1 MQTRNPHKYN
11 KNAGRNRLRAIEKER
26 RDIWK
31 EAIFLA
37 QRLAAVHDPSGKSF
51 NVKPVTT
58 LEDGRVVT
66 LESIERKKEKEALK
80 QAQQEADQAAAETGA
95 TGEEHPQGT
104 DMATALAAVGGSV
117 VDRLNPDRLQ
127 MLYDQKLNPPRPS
140 GLSKTQQKK
149 MQQFAPR
156 PPPDRPIIPEGV
168 VLPENE
174 TTNWLELWDLPDEDL
189 ERRVNRRKKQAAR
202 ARKDLRIKQKT
213 GKAERRAARDE
224 KRRVYREIKLSW
236 KTLREEER
244 KRRAALLVME
254 DEERRRLSVA
264 VTNMN
269 RRKAMEVCEALGFT
283 LQNVE
288 GVAEIQP
295 KALGMKG
302 VEVDFTKLEFVGEAQ
317 SGLKVTGKEK
327 KEEKPKKTS
336 RVDLGSIAEETRTHN
351 VASDS
356 VTQYGPYNTGDPD
369 NMDQNFVEFGQD
381 DDWQELQQ
389 LSYNHKVRR
398 KLRRAMESAQIKK
411 ELLVREAAIKFCEEH
426 GVEVPAVLNTPAKPP
441 NKKGHRAMPDGTIET
456 EKQERVR
463 SKVELTEFNKYAKV
477 LRKQAKEMSIEAGIR
492 IYLEL
497 MGRIPR
503 REALEEE
510 EAVKHA
516 HKMLVDMGEQPRWSG
531 PGFTGPQG
539 MGGIPNQNQNQSMA
553 DLLDSWP
560 IPEDDYA
567 EAETNGF
574 RLDEVDEP
582 MDESSEDSAA
592 QQLRTEMADAH
603 MNEPAPGQDEANE
616 SSDDSS
622 DEEDS
627 DVEMEDAS

>member
-1 MQTRNPHKYN
+1 M
-11 KNAGRNRLRAIEKER
+11 
-26 RDIWK
+26 
-31 EAIFLA
+31 
-37 QRLAAVHDPSGKSF
+37 
-51 NVKPVTT
+51 KPVTT
-58 LEDGRVVT
+58 VEDGRVVT

-80 QAQQEADQAAAETGA
+80 QAQQEANQAAAETGA
-95 TGEEHPQGT
+95 AGEQHQTQPQGT
-104 DMATALAAVGGSV
+104 DEATALAAVGGSV
-117 VDRLNPDRLQ
+117 VDRLNPERLQ
-127 MLYDQKLNPPRPS
+127 MLYDQKLNPPRPA

-156 PPPDRPIIPEGV
+156 PPPDRPVIPEGI

-202 ARKDLRIKQKT
+202 ARKELRIKQKT

-254 DEERRRLSVA
+254 DEERRRLAVT

-302 VEVDFTKLEFVGEAQ
+302 VEVDFTKLEFVGDAQ
-317 SGLKVTGKEK
+317 SGLKVTGKEN
-327 KEEKPKKTS
+327 KEEKPKKS
-336 RVDLGSIAEETRTHN
+336 ARVDLGSIAEETNTQN
-351 VASDS
+351 VAFDS

-369 NMDQNFVEFGQD
+369 NMDQNFVEFGQE
-381 DDWQELQQ
+381 DDWQEHQQ

-398 KLRRAMESAQIKK
+398 KLRRAMESAQVKK
-411 ELLVREAAIKFCEEH
+411 ELLVREAVIKFCE
-426 GVEVPAVLNTPAKPP
+426 GQRVEVPAVLNTPAKPP
-441 NKKGHRAMPDGTIET
+441 NKKGHRTMPDGTIET

-463 SKVELTEFNKYAKV
+463 AKVELTEFNKYAKV

-503 REALEEE
+503 RDALEEE

-531 PGFTGPQG
+531 PGFAGPQG
-539 MGGIPNQNQNQSMA
+539 MGGVPNQNQNQSMA
-553 DLLDSWP
+553 DLIDSWP

-574 RLDEVDEP
+574 GLGQVDAP

-592 QQLRTEMADAH
+592 QQLRTEMANARMD
-603 MNEPAPGQDEANE
+603 ESIPGQDEASD
-616 SSDDSS
+616 SSDGSS

-627 DVEMEDAS
+627 DVDMEDAS